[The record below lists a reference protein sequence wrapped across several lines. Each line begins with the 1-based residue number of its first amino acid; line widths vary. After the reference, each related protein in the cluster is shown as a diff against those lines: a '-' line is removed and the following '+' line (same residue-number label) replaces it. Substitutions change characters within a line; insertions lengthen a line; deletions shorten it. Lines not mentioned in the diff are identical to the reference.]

1 VAEPGGT
8 ISRRTLLLGSGATG
22 LAASGAVVL
31 PRMHEGRAL
40 LHRLGFYRP
49 DADVAPSGLRLEDV
63 RLAGGRAAALVRVGS
78 GTGPVAGLVCLHGRN
93 GDERFAFD
101 TVRLHDFAA
110 ALGISLVIAGVDGGP
125 SSYWHRRADGTDP
138 LRAVVDEVV
147 PLVRGRNGGGP
158 VSIMGWSMGGYG
170 ALLAAQRH
178 PGLFGAVVA
187 ASPAVFRSFED
198 AAGGAFDGPQ
208 DFAAHDVVA
217 DFDALQDMPVR
228 IDCGRDDPFASVCR
242 TLLARGGHVE
252 GGLHEGFHEAGLWRS
267 LAADHLRFVTERA
280 TAGAGRPPG

>member
-1 VAEPGGT
+1 MANPGGT
-8 ISRRTLLLGSGATG
+8 ISRRALLLGSGATAI
-22 LAASGAVVL
+22 AASGAALL
-31 PRMHEGRAL
+31 PRVHEGRAL
-40 LHRLGFYRP
+40 LHRLGFYSP
-49 DADVAPSGLRLEDV
+49 DADVAPSGLRVEDV
-63 RLAGGRAAALVRVGS
+63 RLTGGRGAAVVRVGS
-78 GTGPVAGLVCLHGRN
+78 GTGPVPGVVCLHGRN

-110 ALGISLVIAGVDGGP
+110 SLGLSVVIAGVDGGP

-147 PLVRGRNGGGP
+147 PLVRARNGGGP
-158 VSIMGWSMGGYG
+158 VALVGWSMGGYG

-198 AAGGAFDGPQ
+198 AAAGAFDGPQ

-217 DFDALQDMPVR
+217 NFDALRGTRVR
-228 IDCGRDDPFASVCR
+228 LDCGRDDPFAPVCR
-242 TLLARGGHVE
+242 DLLERGGHVE
-252 GGLHEGFHEAGLWRS
+252 GGIHDGFHEAGLWRW
-267 LAADHLRFVTERA
+267 LAADHLRFVTAA
-280 TAGAGRPPG
+280 TVAGSPPG